1 MRARARKREKGREA
15 RPEEGDENR
24 VNASLII
31 RSPRLEANGPGK
43 RDGEA
48 DADRAR
54 HTATGNI
61 QLIIRQ
67 TLLMNEELPIPSR
80 ALVLSVKPATPDR
93 PPILNER
100 LALNPRNFLYARVLL
115 ASSLYALRVSFING
129 EDSFSIVVSNHS
141 CAIVHEAPS

>member
-1 MRARARKREKGREA
+1 M
-15 RPEEGDENR
+15 
-24 VNASLII
+24 NALLII

-54 HTATGNI
+54 QTTATGNI

-80 ALVLSVKPATPDR
+80 ALVFSVKPATPDR

-115 ASSLYALRVSFING
+115 ASALCALRVSFING
-129 EDSFSIVVSNHS
+129 EDSFSIVVFQSRLHNRTRGS
-141 CAIVHEAPS
+141 FLIG